1 MALAHPW
8 ETNDAGNRL
17 RTLFAQQQLAL
28 SGWVSM
34 GNSLL
39 AEVLGHS
46 GYDAVTVDLQHGPF
60 SIESA
65 LPMLQ
70 AISSTPAVPLVRCS
84 ENSLGEINKLLD
96 AGAYGVICPL
106 INTAADAER
115 FVRACHYPARRTQLW
130 PGARLPVWRR
140 GLFAHA
146 NATILTLA
154 MIETREGYANAEA
167 ILQTDLDGIF
177 IGPSDLAIEL
187 GLAPDAYDDARLNEA
202 IDHLLALGRKL
213 GKYVGIFAGTME
225 MAQRMKGIGMDLVV
239 PGTDIQQVKAEGRG
253 GSLRC
258 ADPKER

>member
-1 MALAHPW
+1 MR
-8 ETNDAGNRL
+8 ENRL

-65 LPMLQ
+65 LSMLQ
-70 AISSTPAVPLVRCS
+70 AISSTPAMPLVRCS

-115 FVRACHYPARRTQLW
+115 FVRACHYSPRGGRSYGPARGFLYG
-130 PGARLPVWRR
+130 GADY
-140 GLFAHA
+140 FAHA

-167 ILQTDLDGIF
+167 ILKTSDLDGIF

-187 GLAPDAYDDARLNEA
+187 GLAPDAYDDARLNGA
-202 IDHLLALGRKL
+202 IDHLLALARKL
-213 GKYVGIFAGTME
+213 GKYVGIFAGTMD
-225 MAQRMKGIGMDLVV
+225 MAQRMKAIGMDLVV
-239 PGTDIQQVKAEGRG
+239 PGTDIQQIRAEGMRRVDA
-253 GSLRC
+253 LR
-258 ADPKER
+258 